1 MKAINSL
8 FANFIVVLSV
18 TLFGL
23 TACTNADE
31 IVTED
36 FTETIKAIQTTY
48 GAEVTSYS
56 VNEKEQIPSVS
67 MADMMGVLDALSQS
81 SKTPKNCMVESSKG
95 GYFGNNAEEITQKII
110 MTDQYKVVTRSGV
123 AASDFIL
130 RVELSF
136 NVEKGQVYYLGTD
149 YLYTSDLFYW
159 HANGLSLSP
168 VKNAGNCTYEFE
180 SESFLYFK
188 VAEQADCVVK
198 VPVIFKGKYDFTA
211 GKGTYGFQLLKYK
224 S

>member
-8 FANFIVVLSV
+8 FANLIVVLSI
-18 TLFGL
+18 TLFGF
-23 TACTNADE
+23 TACTSADE
-31 IVTED
+31 VVTED
-36 FTETIKAIQTTY
+36 FTETIKTIQITY
-48 GAEVTSYS
+48 GAEVTSYA

-67 MADMMGVLDALSQS
+67 MADMIGVLDALSQN
-81 SKTPKNCMVESSKG
+81 SKTPKDCMVESTEG
-95 GYFGNNAEEITQKII
+95 GYFGDNVGETTQKII

-123 AASDFIL
+123 AANDFIL

-136 NVEKGQVYYLGTD
+136 NVEKGQIYYLGTD

-168 VKNAGNCTYEFE
+168 AKNAGNCTYEFE
-180 SESFLYFK
+180 SESFIYFK

-198 VPVIFKGKYDFTA
+198 VPVVFKGKYDFTA
-211 GKGTYGFQLLKYK
+211 GKGTYSFQLLKYK